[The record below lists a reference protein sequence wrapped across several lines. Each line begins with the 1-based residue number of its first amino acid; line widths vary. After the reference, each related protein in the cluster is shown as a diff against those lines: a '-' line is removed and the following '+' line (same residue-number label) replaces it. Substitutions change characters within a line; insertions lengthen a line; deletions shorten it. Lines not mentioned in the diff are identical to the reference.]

1 MIIVCELITLFQES
15 KMKKI
20 LALIFI
26 LILSVSAFAV
36 WEVGDI
42 VTDDYN
48 WTDSNGEY
56 HSIHELTA
64 AGKVVYIFWG
74 DSL

>member
-1 MIIVCELITLFQES
+1 
-15 KMKKI
+15 MKKMI
-20 LALIFI
+20 MFWVFLAIS
-26 LILSVSAFAV
+26 LSMFGT

-42 VTDDYN
+42 ITDDYD

-74 DSL
+74 ESW

>member
-1 MIIVCELITLFQES
+1 
-15 KMKKI
+15 MKKLVLLVI
-20 LALIFI
+20 LLALS
-26 LILSVSAFAV
+26 LSVFAV
-36 WEVGDI
+36 WEVGEI
-42 VTDDYN
+42 ITDDYN

-74 DSL
+74 ESW